1 MVVDQNRAHQRVLYE
16 GFLKQF
22 TLETPTIQNLLFPL
36 NLNLTSDELKII
48 KDIEIQLKQ
57 TGFSISEYNKDGL
70 FLNAIPVGVKESNPI
85 FVGWRLQGALDNDIL
100 GIENKALMNLWVFIL
115 KWVSPIF
122 LMVIWTLG
130 NLQILFGIRFF

>member
-1 MVVDQNRAHQRVLYE
+1 M
-16 GFLKQF
+16 
-22 TLETPTIQNLLFPL
+22 
-36 NLNLTSDELKII
+36 S
-48 KDIEIQLKQ
+48 
-57 TGFSISEYNKDGL
+57 
-70 FLNAIPVGVKESNPI
+70 I

>member
-1 MVVDQNRAHQRVLYE
+1 MKYFADD
-16 GFLKQF
+16 FL
-22 TLETPTIQNLLFPL
+22 LLL
-36 NLNLTSDELKII
+36 VG
-48 KDIEIQLKQ
+48 
-57 TGFSISEYNKDGL
+57 TGMS
-70 FLNAIPVGVKESNPI
+70 I

>member
-1 MVVDQNRAHQRVLYE
+1 MWNDVAIGALDNTFEAMKYFADD
-16 GFLKQF
+16 FL
-22 TLETPTIQNLLFPL
+22 LLL
-36 NLNLTSDELKII
+36 VG
-48 KDIEIQLKQ
+48 
-57 TGFSISEYNKDGL
+57 TGMS
-70 FLNAIPVGVKESNPI
+70 I

-100 GIENKALMNLWVFIL
+100 GIENKVLMNLWVFIL

>member
-1 MVVDQNRAHQRVLYE
+1 
-16 GFLKQF
+16 
-22 TLETPTIQNLLFPL
+22 LLL
-36 NLNLTSDELKII
+36 LVG
-48 KDIEIQLKQ
+48 
-57 TGFSISEYNKDGL
+57 TGMS
-70 FLNAIPVGVKESNPI
+70 I